1 MKAKKT
7 NGKIAPRSLRR
18 DTKFPRNTEDVSKSV
33 GTCRNCISRN
43 PPEFD
48 AHEAPKITS
57 ISTGTAREYA
67 SPGARPSKNSPI
79 PAPRGP
85 SQTPRFHPQEK
96 PKSEADHRMY
106 LLPKLENLGGGR
118 PNPPQANAGGRERR
132 RIRSLPAASD
142 LDLSQ
147 PPGGDKEARQ
157 EEQEEEEEGAGLRH
171 CSHWRRRRVIKQRR
185 REPPKRL

>member
-1 MKAKKT
+1 M
-7 NGKIAPRSLRR
+7 GRLHHDPYDEIQ
-18 DTKFPRNTEDVSKSV
+18 
-33 GTCRNCISRN
+33 
-43 PPEFD
+43 
-48 AHEAPKITS
+48 
-57 ISTGTAREYA
+57 
-67 SPGARPSKNSPI
+67 NS
-79 PAPRGP
+79 
-85 SQTPRFHPQEK
+85 QETP
-96 PKSEADHRMY
+96 RMY
-106 LLPKLENLGGGR
+106 LRASGHAETALAGILRNSTRTKPQKSPPSQRERLESTRLPARDPPKTPQFRHHAGPLKPQDSTLRRNQNQRQITGCTSFQNSRTSEAGR